1 MRFEYFIGWRYM
13 LARSQVKF
21 ISVISLI
28 SISGVAVGVMSLIVV
43 ISVMNG
49 FDRDLRERILGT
61 KSHMV
66 INDFYGITNYM
77 ELAKEIEREPNVVA
91 AAPSVIGQGMLKYY
105 NAALGVVAKG
115 LDPNMEDRVTR
126 LRENIVA
133 GSDELL
139 VEDVQKAQARVTDPS
154 RTVETVPIG
163 EIKPHYSGIILG
175 KEVAKQLF
183 GLTTPPEDNH
193 KEIEKEMLRSV
204 IGKRLKFISF
214 AEEDTPAGR
223 VPRTE
228 TLEVAGVFDSGLY
241 DYDMSLVFLAL
252 PTAQRLYDRKDKAM
266 QIEMRLKDLNKVDET
281 AVLLQQRLQDRFDR
295 LYGFVT
301 WKEMNSVFFRA
312 LEIEK
317 LAMFVI
323 LVLIV
328 LVAAFNI
335 ASTLIMVVM
344 EKTKEIGILMS
355 MGAKPGSIMR
365 IFLFEG
371 GVVASVGTL
380 LGSIAGVLICL
391 FLRVYEIKM
400 PGGGNIYYIE
410 RLPVQMLASDF
421 IIIIGTTI
429 LVSLLAAIYPAW
441 QASRLVPTEA
451 LRYE

>member
-28 SISGVAVGVMSLIVV
+28 SIGGVSVGVMSLIVV

-61 KSHMV
+61 KSHLV
-66 INDFYGITNYM
+66 INDFYGIANYRDLI
-77 ELAKEIEREPNVVA
+77 EEVEKEANVVA
-91 AAPSVIGQGMLKYY
+91 AAPSVIGQGMLKHY

-115 LDPNMEDRVTR
+115 LDPDLENQVTR
-126 LRENIVA
+126 IRDNIVA
-133 GSDELL
+133 GDDELL
-139 VEDVQKAQARVTDPS
+139 REDVRKARARIADPS
-154 RTVETVPIG
+154 REVDLISISSVIPS
-163 EIKPHYSGIILG
+163 YSGIILG
-175 KEVAKQLF
+175 KEVAKSLF
-183 GLTTPPEDNH
+183 GLSAPPGDNH
-193 KEIEKEMLRSV
+193 KEVEREMLRSV
-204 IGKRLKFISF
+204 IGKRVKFISF

-228 TLEVAGVFDSGLY
+228 TLEVSGIFDSGLY

-252 PTAQRLYDRKDKAM
+252 PTAQRLYDRKDRAM
-266 QIEMRLKDLNKVDET
+266 QIEMRLKDLNKVDDT
-281 AVLLQQRLQDRFDR
+281 AILLQERLQDRFDR
-295 LYGFVT
+295 LYGLVT

-317 LAMFVI
+317 LAMFII

-355 MGAKPGSIMR
+355 MGAKPSSIMK

-380 LGSIAGVLICL
+380 LGSIAGVAICL
-391 FLRVYEIKM
+391 LLRVYEIKM

-410 RLPVQMLASDF
+410 RLPVQMLVSDF
-421 IIIIGTTI
+421 LIIIGTTI
-429 LVSLLAAIYPAW
+429 LVSLVAAIYPAW